1 MDFVVMYQENFDK
14 TIEHLKSE
22 ISSLRTGRATP
33 AIVEDLPVEAYGTKQ
48 PLKSLASISV
58 ADAKTINVQPW
69 DKSVLQSIETS
80 VRNSDLGLNPVNDG
94 VLIRLILPDL
104 TTDRRS
110 ELIKVLHNKLE
121 QARIAIRKIREEAR
135 DEIAKAEKDKSISED
150 EKYTYQE
157 SVDKIVK
164 EYNDKIKIIGDEK
177 EVEITTV

>member
-1 MDFVVMYQENFDK
+1 MNQEKFDK

-33 AIVEDLPVEAYGTKQ
+33 AIVEDLTVEAYGSKQ
-48 PLKSLASISV
+48 ALKGLASISV

-69 DKSVLQSIETS
+69 DKGVLQNIETAI
-80 VRNSDLGLNPVNDG
+80 RNSDLGLNPVNDG
-94 VLIRLILPDL
+94 VMIRLILPDL

-121 QARIAIRKIREEAR
+121 QARIVIRKIREEVR
-135 DEIAKAEKDKSISED
+135 EEIAKAEKDKTISED

-157 SVDKIVK
+157 GVDKVVK
-164 EYNDKIKIIGDEK
+164 EYNDTIKIIGDEK
-177 EVEITTV
+177 EKEIYTV